1 MMVTIMV
8 AVMGIIKS
16 KAIMATQA
24 TVLMVTAK
32 AMAKGP
38 TVKACNTANPSSR
51 TQCSAFCMLGI
62 SNNRGLCYNGRFI
75 SHQIFQDAL

>member
-1 MMVTIMV
+1 
-8 AVMGIIKS
+8 
-16 KAIMATQA
+16 MATLA

-32 AMAKGP
+32 AMAEGH
-38 TVKACNTANPSSR
+38 TVKARNTVNPTSR
-51 TQCSAFCMLGI
+51 TQCSAFCMLGV